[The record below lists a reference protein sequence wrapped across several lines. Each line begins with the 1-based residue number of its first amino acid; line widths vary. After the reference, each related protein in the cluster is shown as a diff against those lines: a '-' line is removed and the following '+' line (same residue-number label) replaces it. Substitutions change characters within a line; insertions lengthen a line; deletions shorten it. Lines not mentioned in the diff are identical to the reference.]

1 MKNNLKRTKIVATI
15 GPACESP
22 AVLKKMIASGMN
34 VARLNFSHN
43 TYESHRLVVERLRRV
58 SRELKTPIGI
68 MQDLQ
73 GPKIRVGE
81 LAKPLHIS
89 TGEIV
94 VLYWEQQERLVNGKT
109 GNSILKKFKAKHFL
123 PTQFPVAK
131 YAKKD
136 KIILINDGV
145 IELKTLD
152 VKGHFVLAEVE
163 ADGIIETH
171 KGINFPGAKIDL
183 PSLTDKD
190 IESLKF
196 GLGLNVDMVALSFV
210 TSHNDVLKLRKAIKK
225 YNKATSE
232 PWVIAKIEKE
242 EAVKDFDKILKVVDG
257 VMIARG
263 DLGLEMPQEVVPIIQ
278 KEIIAKCLKAGK
290 PVIVATQMLES
301 MIKSPRPTRA
311 EVSDVANAVIDKTDA
326 VMLSGETAY
335 GAYPVRTVDTMRKII
350 EATQKSDFDSLP
362 ENFLDDQKETKADAI
377 ASAAHELA
385 KDAKAKAIVA
395 ASFSGFTARMIAR
408 HRPNTAEIVVVTNQV
423 DVQHK
428 MSLVWGTRSYLVETA
443 KTFEVLVKEMVEVV
457 KKNKLVKKGDRIVVL
472 TGEPLGQRENL
483 NLLEVK
489 TIR

>member
-1 MKNNLKRTKIVATI
+1 MTNYLKRTKIVATI

-22 AVLKKMIASGMN
+22 AVLKKMISSGMN

-43 TYESHRLVVERLRRV
+43 THESHRIVVERLRRV
-58 SRELKTPIGI
+58 SKELGTPIGI

-81 LAKPLHIS
+81 LAKPIKVLA
-89 TGEIV
+89 GEV
-94 VLYWEQQERLVNGKT
+94 LVLYWEQQENLINGKV
-109 GNSILKKFKAKHFL
+109 GNEILKKFKAKNFL

-131 YAKKD
+131 YAKKG
-136 KIILINDGV
+136 KTILINDGV

-152 VKGHFVLAEVE
+152 IKGHYVLAEVE
-163 ADGIIETH
+163 TDGLIETH

-190 IESLKF
+190 IECLKF
-196 GLGLNVDMVALSFV
+196 GLKINVDMVALSFV
-210 TSHNDVLKLRKAIKK
+210 TSYKDVLKLKNEIKK
-225 YNKATSE
+225 FNKAKSE

-242 EAVKDFDKILKVVDG
+242 EAVNDIDNIIKVSDG
-257 VMIARG
+257 IMIARG
-263 DLGLEMPQEVVPIIQ
+263 DLGLEMPQEAVPIIQ
-278 KEIIAKCLKAGK
+278 KEIIAKCLKVGK

-301 MIKSPRPTRA
+301 MIKNPRPTRA
-311 EVSDVANAVIDKTDA
+311 EVSDVANAVIDHTDA

-335 GAYPVRTVDTMRKII
+335 GAYPVKAVDTMRKVI
-350 EATQKSDFDSLP
+350 EATQKSEFDNLP
-362 ENFLDDQKETKADAI
+362 AGFLDDQKETKADAV

-385 KDAKAKAIVA
+385 KNANAKAIIA

-408 HRPNTAEIVVVTNQV
+408 HRPDSAEIIVVTNQA
-423 DVQHK
+423 DVQNK

-457 KKNKLVKKGDRIVVL
+457 KKNKLVKKGDRVVVL
-472 TGEPLGQRENL
+472 TGEPLGKKENL

-489 TIR
+489 TI